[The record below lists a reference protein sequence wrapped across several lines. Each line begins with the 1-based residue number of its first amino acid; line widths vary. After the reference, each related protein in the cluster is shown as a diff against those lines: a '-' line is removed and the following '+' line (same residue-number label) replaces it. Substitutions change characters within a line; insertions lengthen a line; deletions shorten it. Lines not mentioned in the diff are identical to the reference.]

1 MKHLRRIALILLCLL
16 LTACTQETEQVEY
29 YCTRRIQTVGESI
42 SQTDTTYDEKGQ
54 PTSIITYI
62 NGEEVNARYLTYS
75 DDGTTVGAVKVEA
88 TKNGIPNWSENK
100 TLTISILG
108 F

>member
-1 MKHLRRIALILLCLL
+1 MKNLGRIALILLCLL
-16 LTACTQETEQVEY
+16 LTACTQEAEQVEY

-62 NGEEVNARYLTYS
+62 NGEEVNPTMKKVSPPPLSLTS
-75 DDGTTVGAVKVEA
+75 TEKKSTPA
-88 TKNGIPNWSENK
+88 T
-100 TLTISILG
+100 
-108 F
+108 